1 MNPEAIIETYVADV
15 VRRLPRAK
23 RADVAFEL
31 RSLLNEELQGRAADS
46 GRPAD
51 AAMADDL
58 LKGFGAPVDVADRY
72 RPAGFTI
79 IRPADAPR
87 FAQVALIGVGVQWIL
102 SLVATYT
109 TPVDPSAPGGHWLSR
124 LGTWWLTWGLGS
136 FWWPGFIVTLTIIA
150 AYISSKRTR
159 ADVVPEPSVAVV
171 DRDRIKR
178 PVMALIVALGMVG
191 AAIVIALP
199 SLAQWAPGLPQ
210 PVLSALALDE
220 GFLAGRAPWVLLLW
234 AAVFAGGIAL
244 LVAGRWTPLLRKL
257 AIASNV
263 AWIALLLWWLLAG
276 PIFVSAAADD
286 VTKGCLVLLIL
297 FCAIDIV
304 LTVRRTTRAIPVPAT

>member
-1 MNPEAIIETYVADV
+1 MNPEAIIETYVSDV

-31 RSLLNEELQGRAADS
+31 RSLLLEELEGRAADA

-51 AAMADDL
+51 AVMATDL
-58 LKGFGAPVDVADRY
+58 LKAFGSPVDVADRY

-87 FAQVALIGVGVQWIL
+87 FAQVALIGVGVQWVVTLIAVY
-102 SLVATYT
+102 S
-109 TPVDPSAPGGHWLSR
+109 TPVDATAPGGDWLSR
-124 LGTWWLTWGLGS
+124 LGSWWLSWGLGS
-136 FWWPGFIVTLTIIA
+136 FWWPGFIVTITMIA
-150 AYISSKRTR
+150 AYISSKRASAAVT
-159 ADVVPEPSVAVV
+159 PEPSVDVV

-178 PVMALIVALGMVG
+178 PVMALTLALGMVG

-220 GFLAGRAPWVLLLW
+220 GFLTARAPLVLLLL
-234 AAVFAGGIAL
+234 AAVFAAGIAL

-257 AIASNV
+257 AIASDV

-276 PIFVSAAADD
+276 PIFVSAAADG
-286 VTKGCLVLLIL
+286 VTKGCLGLLVIL
-297 FCAIDIV
+297 VAVDGV
-304 LTVRRTTRAIPVPAT
+304 MSVRRLTPAFTAPAV